1 MLKFTISTGYDN
13 DPYDVEIDE
22 KDFPIGKKSL
32 YGAEI
37 NDNTIGV
44 TINDV
49 DNLNNFDPIESFEEA
64 MQASYYEF
72 PVLII
77 NGYND
82 ISADYMQGVC
92 DWIHFY
98 N

>member
-1 MLKFTISTGYDN
+1 MLKFTVSPYYD

-37 NDNTIGV
+37 NENTIGV
-44 TINDV
+44 TINDS
-49 DNLNNFDPIESFEEA
+49 DDLNNFDLIESFEEA
-64 MQASYYEF
+64 MQASYEF

-77 NGYND
+77 NDYKD
-82 ISADYMQGVC
+82 MSADYMQGVC
-92 DWIHFY
+92 DGISFY